1 MSTVKGKIK
10 PLKDKVIVHNMEF
23 GEQRTRAGLIIPN
36 DDGKVTG
43 VHPRWG
49 QVFAKGPENDD
60 PYNVGDWI
68 LVEHGRWT
76 RGIEIQ
82 ENDDDEPVTIR
93 MVETKSIMMWNDTK
107 PNDAQMGESMNIP
120 EANEAYRI

>member
-1 MSTVKGKIK
+1 MSTVKGKLK

-23 GEQRTRAGLIIPN
+23 GEQRTRFGLVIPG

-49 QVFAKGPENDD
+49 QVFAKGPDNDD
-60 PYNVGDWI
+60 PYNVGDWV

-76 RGIEIQ
+76 RGIDYQ
-82 ENDDDEPVTIR
+82 EDDKNEPIKIR
-93 MVETKSIMMWNDTK
+93 MVETKSIMMWSETK
-107 PNDAQMGESMNIP
+107 PSDAQMGAAIDLPTPVE
-120 EANEAYRI
+120 EYRI